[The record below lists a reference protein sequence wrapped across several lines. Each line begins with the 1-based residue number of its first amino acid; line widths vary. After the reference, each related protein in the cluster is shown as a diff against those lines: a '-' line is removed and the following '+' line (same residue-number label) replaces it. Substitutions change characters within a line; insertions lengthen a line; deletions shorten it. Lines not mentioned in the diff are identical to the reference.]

1 MPRIAVTSPRLS
13 FEDYPGDHIS
23 REALVSIMVG
33 DLQRIRAYAMPPERD
48 FQIPMDVPDAV
59 WAAYEGLVKA
69 GFDGNTIK
77 GLDL

>member
-33 DLQRIRAYAMPPERD
+33 DLQRLRIYATPERD
-48 FQIPMDVPDAV
+48 FQIPTAVPPDV
-59 WAAYEGLVKA
+59 WGAYEGLVAA
-69 GFDGNTIK
+69 GYDANVVP
-77 GLDL
+77 DAS